1 MAKLIWKGLHP
12 TGDLISSRP
21 FAITGANLR
30 KHSAS
35 KSKTQKPKAKAPPR
49 TRPERPEPSEEDGDD
64 LLLMHEWSEKGG
76 LGLTDEELQQT
87 VDEIDAAFANLKN

>member
-30 KHSAS
+30 QPSSGKLER
-35 KSKTQKPKAKAPPR
+35 QKKIAEARTR
-49 TRPERPEPSEEDGDD
+49 TRPERPEPPEEDDD
-64 LLLMHEWSEKGG
+64 S
-76 LGLTDEELQQT
+76 
-87 VDEIDAAFANLKN
+87 